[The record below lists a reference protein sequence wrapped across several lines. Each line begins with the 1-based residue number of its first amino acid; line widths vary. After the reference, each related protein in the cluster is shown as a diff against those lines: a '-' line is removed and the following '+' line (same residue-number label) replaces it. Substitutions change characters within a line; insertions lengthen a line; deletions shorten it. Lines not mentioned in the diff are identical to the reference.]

1 MASFINGSTTQE
13 AKKTTSLL
21 AQTFGWMTIGLF
33 VTTLVSIGIAFLL
46 NFLLQN
52 QATEVERI
60 ALINNYYIVLGVAGI
75 IQFVLVMVI
84 QFGVIR
90 QGPMNKNITVPFLL
104 YVANMGVVLSFLVL
118 VVEFDILAS
127 SLAITLILFAL
138 MYLFAKQTKWN
149 LSGLAIVGSSLL
161 IGGLIL
167 SLVNLF
173 LGSSQLDWLLSF
185 VLFGAIMLI
194 TLFDIWQVNKVS
206 QAGETNKNLALFFA
220 FRLYVDFVYIFIRI
234 VYFILLSRSRR

>member
-1 MASFINGSTTQE
+1 MASFINGSATQE

-21 AQTFGWMTIGLF
+21 AQTFGWMTIGLL

-60 ALINNYYIVLGVAGI
+60 ALINNYYIVLSVAGI

-127 SLAITLILFAL
+127 SLAITLILFAM
-138 MYLFAKQTKWN
+138 MYLFARQTKWN
-149 LSGLAIVGSSLL
+149 LNGLAIVGSSLI

-173 LGSSQLDWLLSF
+173 LGSSPLDWLLSF

-220 FRLYVDFVYIFIRI
+220 FRLYVDFVYIYIRI
-234 VYFILLSRSRR
+234 VYFILHSRSRR